1 MDIRYGRMRAFCR
14 CTRAV
19 PRLAIL
25 LLITGSAAS
34 AQELETSTPTTRAE
48 AIAEER
54 AEKIASLWPERQS
67 PMVARVNGLVE
78 RGLGE
83 GLDSG
88 KGANGPQLVLGGMR
102 SGQGMSVG
110 IGYRRSD
117 LWRERLGYR
126 VTARGTLQGAY
137 MLDFNLDFQGLRTER
152 TFMRWYTKL
161 EDSPG
166 IDYYGAGNDSS
177 RENQTHFA
185 YRDVTS
191 DVHAGF
197 EATRFIR
204 LGVTG
209 GFF

>member
-14 CTRAV
+14 CTREV

-25 LLITGSAAS
+25 LLITCSSAS

-67 PMVARVNGLVE
+67 PMVARVNGLVD

-83 GLDSG
+83 GLDCG

-137 MLDFNLDFQGLRTER
+137 MCSTSISTSRGFEPNARSCGGTR
-152 TFMRWYTKL
+152 
-161 EDSPG
+161 
-166 IDYYGAGNDSS
+166 SS
-177 RENQTHFA
+177 RTHLGSTTTA
-185 YRDVTS
+185 PATTHRARIRHTS
-191 DVHAGF
+191 PI
-197 EATRFIR
+197 ATSPATSMRGSRR
-204 LGVTG
+204 LFSSGWE
-209 GFF
+209 